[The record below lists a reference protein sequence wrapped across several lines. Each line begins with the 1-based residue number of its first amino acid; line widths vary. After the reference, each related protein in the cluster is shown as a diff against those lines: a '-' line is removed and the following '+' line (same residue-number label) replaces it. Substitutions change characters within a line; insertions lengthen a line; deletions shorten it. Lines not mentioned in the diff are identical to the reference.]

1 MNVQSTIQK
10 LEDMRLTGLLRAY
23 KETME
28 TGLVR
33 QISTD
38 ELIAH
43 MVQAEWDDRYN
54 KKLQRLVAN
63 ARFRYKA
70 GFEEIDYSV
79 NRNLDKS
86 VMLRLASC
94 DWIKNHQNVIVTGST
109 GSGKSFIAS
118 ALGYQACNYSFK
130 ALYHNCSKLF
140 DFLRIAK
147 ADGSY
152 FKEMGKIEKADLLI
166 LDDFGLKPFDNQSRL
181 ILMEIIEDRHG
192 RKSTIISSQLPVDKW
207 FDIIG
212 EPTIA
217 DAILDRIVHSS
228 HRIELKGE
236 SMRKIKSRR
245 QKV

>member
-54 KKLQRLVAN
+54 KKLQRLVVN

-79 NRNLDKS
+79 SRNLDKS

-118 ALGYQACNYSFK
+118 ALGYQACNYSFRP
-130 ALYHNCSKLF
+130 LYHNCSKLF
-140 DFLRIAK
+140 DFLKIAK

-152 FKEMGKIEKADLLI
+152 FKEIGKIEKADLLI
-166 LDDFGLKPFDNQSRL
+166 LDDFGLKPFDSQSRL

-192 RKSTIISSQLPVDKW
+192 RKSTIISSQLPVNKW

-236 SMRKIKSRR
+236 SMRKLKSRK